1 MADEEEKQ
9 FEPEFLS
16 RLQCDSV
23 AEGEDARLI
32 ARVSGDPKPQ
42 IQWFLEGKIVTI
54 LENFLKKFFI

>member
-1 MADEEEKQ
+1 MAEEEEKH

-42 IQWFLEGKIVTI
+42 IQWFLEGTFKI
-54 LENFLKKFFI
+54 LKKYFTIFL